1 MVNHNKILVSIKNFK
16 ILIEINLKIT
26 LIKMKYMKKILLY
39 YN

>member
-26 LIKMKYMKKILLY
+26 LITMKYMKKILLY